1 MNFNLSWRF
10 ISCNRVAFLAWLA
23 EPTANPQPRPSRE
36 RLRPGRQDCA
46 FPKELPVNKRRRDRT
61 GKQQAL
67 ISAATSLFSRQ
78 GYEATTTRE
87 IAAYAK
93 CAEGLIHRYFGG
105 KSGLLFQIV
114 NLRFAEERIS
124 LDEIPMGSTWED
136 EIRQLMEQQ
145 LKYLWEDREFLRVML
160 SSAILQPQL
169 SRVLGDYGAAGASMI
184 ARRLRRHKECPFTD
198 GKDVEG
204 LAHALMAMSFN
215 FGFIRAAILGQN
227 RTQTKTMAIRASKLL
242 SRAVPSE

>member
-1 MNFNLSWRF
+1 LKT
-10 ISCNRVAFLAWLA
+10 V
-23 EPTANPQPRPSRE
+23 Q
-36 RLRPGRQDCA
+36 RLPAKDSSFTRR
-46 FPKELPVNKRRRDRT
+46 LPVSKIRRDRT
-61 GKQQAL
+61 GKQKAL
-67 ISAATSLFSRQ
+67 ISAATSLFSRH

-93 CAEGLIHRYFGG
+93 CSEGLIHRYFGG

-124 LDEIPMGSTWED
+124 LDEIPMGATWED
-136 EIRQLMEQQ
+136 EIRQLMDQQ
-145 LKYLWEDREFLRVML
+145 LEYLWEDREFLRVML

-184 ARRLRRHKECPFTD
+184 ARHLSRHKECPLTD
-198 GKDVEG
+198 EKDIEG

-227 RTQTKTMAIRASKLL
+227 RTQTKNLAIRAAKLL
-242 SRAVPSE
+242 SRAVPTQ